1 VTGRLQDKTALI
13 TGAGSGLGRASALRF
28 AGEGAAVAVV
38 DRDGAAAGAVA
49 AEIRE
54 QGGRAVGIAA
64 DVTSA
69 RDCEGMTQAA
79 IAELGRLDVVFANAG
94 ISGTGSAADLDV
106 AAWDRVIAVNL
117 TGVWLTSRYAL
128 PHMLERG
135 SGVVLNQASM
145 GGLIGIPGI
154 FPYTAAKGGVIAMTR
169 QMAVEYGPQGIRV
182 NAILPGTTDT
192 ALVRPPGI
200 PDADW
205 QRFKEAWGPLNVEG
219 LHRMAEREEIASA
232 VLALAG
238 NEFAFMTGSSVA
250 VDGGSTAGRPM
261 ITPPGFPPPPR

>member
-1 VTGRLQDKTALI
+1 VTGRLDDKSALI

-28 AGEGAAVAVV
+28 AEEGAAVAVV
-38 DRDGAAAGAVA
+38 DRDGAAADAVA
-49 AEIRE
+49 AEIAAH
-54 QGGRAVGIAA
+54 GGRAVGIAA
-64 DVTSA
+64 DVTSPG
-69 RDCEGMTQAA
+69 DCEAMTATA

-128 PHMLERG
+128 PHMQERG

-169 QMAVEYGPQGIRV
+169 QMAVEYGPRGVRV
-182 NAILPGTTDT
+182 NAICPGTVYTPLVQASRDAGT
-192 ALVRPPGI
+192 APGV
-200 PDADW
+200 DVEEANAAAA
-205 QRFKEAWGPLNVEG
+205 QRFPLRRLGTVDDV
-219 LHRMAEREEIASA
+219 AA
-232 VLALAG
+232 LALFLASD
-238 NEFAFMTGSSVA
+238 EASWITGA
-250 VDGGSTAGRPM
+250 TYPVDGGRSAM
-261 ITPPGFPPPPR
+261 